1 MYNHIEV
8 CWNYLMRRIA
18 RLRIIILVLVLATS
32 HVALMNHVSSHFVPV
47 LEKCQLCVSQAQLQA
62 GIPSPDQGFAFTPG
76 FVLRALDSAPSTV
89 PVQYF
94 NAYHPRAPPL
104 TSA

>member
-1 MYNHIEV
+1 
-8 CWNYLMRRIA
+8 MRRIA

-32 HVALMNHVSSHFVPV
+32 HVALMNHVSSHFLPA

-62 GIPSPDQGFAFTPG
+62 GIPSADQGFAFTPG
-76 FVLRALDSAPSTV
+76 FFLCEFDSSPSAI
-89 PVQYF
+89 PGQDF
-94 NAYHPRAPPL
+94 NVYHSRAPPF